1 MDSLDTLVRM
11 RRIMREKLGIS
22 PRQELKAID
31 IRKGRGALWGLG
43 WSLERRMQFYQN
55 VLKFVAAEMP
65 HLTVFAVAIDKRPA
79 FERDHEPR
87 ETAWQYAL
95 QRVHRFC
102 EDGDHSAMIFPDEG
116 HGVLIK
122 RLMRKMRRFEHVP
135 RRWGTGTLSVPV
147 QRLVEDPNDR
157 ESRDSYF
164 VQIADLCAFAAHRS
178 RYVDPL
184 DAVDSGLWDLL
195 GDRRLLKVNSVS
207 GGPPG
212 IKYYP
217 WDSGVP
223 AF

>member
-1 MDSLDTLVRM
+1 
-11 RRIMREKLGIS
+11 
-22 PRQELKAID
+22 
-31 IRKGRGALWGLG
+31 
-43 WSLERRMQFYQN
+43 
-55 VLKFVAAEMP
+55 
-65 HLTVFAVAIDKRPA
+65 
-79 FERDHEPR
+79 
-87 ETAWQYAL
+87 
-95 QRVHRFC
+95 
-102 EDGDHSAMIFPDEG
+102 
-116 HGVLIK
+116 
-122 RLMRKMRRFEHVP
+122 MRKMRRFEHVP